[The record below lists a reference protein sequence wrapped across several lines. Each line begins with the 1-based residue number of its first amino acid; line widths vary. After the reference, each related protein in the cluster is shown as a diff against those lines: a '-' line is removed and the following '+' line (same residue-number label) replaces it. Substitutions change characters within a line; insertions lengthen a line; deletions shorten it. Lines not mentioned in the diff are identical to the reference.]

1 MMNKKENFTRKL
13 ETVKKLHIYFR
24 TLNIEKIFEIRNS
37 NG

>member
-1 MMNKKENFTRKL
+1 MMNKKDNFTRKL
-13 ETVKKLHIYFR
+13 ETVKKLRVYFR